1 MHKVAVMK
9 SFFASLLGS
18 LVGMFLFAFLAVLLF
33 FGVIGALAALGEKPV
48 TVPKSAYL
56 VFDLSAD
63 IHDGRHAP
71 DPFAVLDSIDDPER
85 SKSLQLRSL
94 TRALGAAAKD
104 DRIKGLLITGSID
117 ASDYASS
124 LAALTEVR
132 RALVAFK
139 ESKKPVYAHL
149 VQAGTRDLFLASVAD
164 EIAMDPYGG
173 LNLPGLASEGMYFA
187 GAMEK
192 VGIGAQ
198 AVRVGRYKSAIEP
211 FTARK
216 MSPESREQ
224 TQALLDSA
232 WTTLRGEIAS
242 LRGLSPEALQAVV
255 DSDGFLD
262 AEAALKAGLVT
273 RVAYADEVTEE
284 LKKRTDSKPEAD
296 NFQRVAMTAYAK
308 RAHPPA
314 PKPAAGAAAGTI
326 AVVYAEGVIVDGEG
340 RTDEVGG
347 KRFVRELRRLR
358 LDPKVSAIVLR
369 VNSPGG
375 SASASEHILR
385 ELRLARESKPV
396 VVSMGG
402 YAASGGYWISSF
414 ADHIFA
420 EPMTITG
427 SIGVFGLLFNVGE
440 LSEKVGVS
448 FDVVKTGRYADL
460 MTPSRP
466 KTAAELAL
474 VQRDVDWI
482 YGEFLARVAEGRKL
496 EVARVKELAEG
507 RVWIG
512 AAALERGLVDEMG
525 GLDDAIRYAAKKAG
539 IEENYTVRERP
550 AAKPFAETLAE
561 ALQGIESRVLER
573 GPFSRMLARLES
585 EFAQLGQFNDPKG
598 AYARLPEAYIL
609 R

>member
-1 MHKVAVMK
+1 MK
-9 SFFASLLGS
+9 PFFASLLGS

-33 FGVIGALAALGEKPV
+33 VGMIGAMAALGEKPV

-63 IHDGRHAP
+63 IHDGPRAP
-71 DPFAVLDSIDDPER
+71 DPFAVLESIDDPDR
-85 SKSLQLRSL
+85 AKSLQLRSL
-94 TRALGAAAKD
+94 TRALDAAAKD
-104 DRIKGLLITGSID
+104 DRIKGLLITGSVD
-117 ASDYASS
+117 ATEYASS
-124 LAALTEVR
+124 LAALMEVR

-149 VQAGTRDLFLASVAD
+149 FQAGTRDLFLASVAD
-164 EIAMDPYGG
+164 EIAMDPYGN
-173 LNLPGLASEGMYFA
+173 LILPGLASEGMYFA

-192 VGIGAQ
+192 LGIGAQ
-198 AVRVGRYKSAIEP
+198 VVRVGRYKSAVEP
-211 FTARK
+211 FSARQ

-224 TQALLDSA
+224 MQVLLDSA
-232 WTTLRGEIAS
+232 WGTLRGEIAS
-242 LRGLSPEALQAVV
+242 ARGLSPEALQVIV
-255 DSDGFLD
+255 DTDGFLD
-262 AEAALKAGLVT
+262 AAAALNAGLVT
-273 RVAYADEVTEE
+273 RVAYSDEVIEE

-296 NFQRVAMTAYAK
+296 NFQRVALTSYAK
-308 RAHPPA
+308 RAHSPA
-314 PKPAAGAAAGTI
+314 PKPVAGKTAGTI

-340 RTDEVGG
+340 RADEVGG
-347 KRFVRELRRLR
+347 KRFARELRRLR
-358 LDPKVSAIVLR
+358 LDSKVSAIVLR

-385 ELRLARESKPV
+385 ELRLARETKPV
-396 VVSMGG
+396 IVSMGG
-402 YAASGGYWISSF
+402 YAASGGYWISSQ
-414 ADHIFA
+414 ADRIFA

-427 SIGVFGLLFNVGE
+427 SIGVFGLLFNAGE

-460 MTPSRP
+460 MTISRP
-466 KTAAELAL
+466 KTEAELAL

-482 YGEFLARVAEGRKL
+482 YREFLARVAEGRKL
-496 EVARVKELAEG
+496 DVARVAELAEG

-512 AAALERGLVDEMG
+512 ADALERGLVDELG
-525 GLDDAIRYAAKKAG
+525 GLDAAIRHAAEKAG
-539 IEENYTVRERP
+539 VAENYTVRERP

-573 GPFSRMLARLES
+573 GPFGRMVARLEA
-585 EFAQLGQFNDPKG
+585 ELGQLGQFNDPRG
-598 AYARLPEAYIL
+598 AYARLPEAFIL